1 MTDGRGTGG
10 CKGQR
15 VQRDTLSMFVNVS
28 AEQLL
33 QDRGGNEGGLPA
45 GPSQNTG
52 AGDWGGGALE
62 APRFTV
68 WK

>member
-1 MTDGRGTGG
+1 
-10 CKGQR
+10 
-15 VQRDTLSMFVNVS
+15 MFVNVS